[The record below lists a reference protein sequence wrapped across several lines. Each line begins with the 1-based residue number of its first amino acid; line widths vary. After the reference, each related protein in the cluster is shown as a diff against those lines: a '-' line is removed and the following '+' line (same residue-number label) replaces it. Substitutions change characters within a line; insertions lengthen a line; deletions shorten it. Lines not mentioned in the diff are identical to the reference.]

1 MNCWTLNIFKLI
13 FFSKWEW
20 VVEKPELAPE
30 TIETC
35 EPSVLLA
42 KVCNELIQEFEESKA
57 KPKKAKATRKKKVNV
72 ALPPEISTQ
81 KPITKFFAQKK
92 TTKIT
97 ERKESKP
104 KSEKN
109 LKKEVIPKHIVKTDI
124 CDDTLDAT
132 DENLPDNF
140 SFLVDDLL
148 SNRFK
153 RNLSIGEPS
162 KSELVTST
170 PVNEGPRKK
179 LITPSK
185 LSEFKPKYE
194 ALDLE
199 QTKEEVAIED
209 EEDSFDRM
217 CK

>member
-1 MNCWTLNIFKLI
+1 M
-13 FFSKWEW
+13 
-20 VVEKPELAPE
+20 
-30 TIETC
+30 
-35 EPSVLLA
+35 
-42 KVCNELIQEFEESKA
+42 IQEFEESKA
-57 KPKKAKATRKKKVNV
+57 KPKKAKTTRKKKENV
-72 ALPPEISTQ
+72 APPEISTQ

-97 ERKESKP
+97 EKKESKP
-104 KSEKN
+104 KLEKI
-109 LKKEVIPKHIVKTDI
+109 LKNQVIPKHIKTDI

-185 LSEFKPKYE
+185 LSEFKPKCE
-194 ALDLE
+194 APDLE
-199 QTKEEVAIED
+199 QTKEEVAVED

>member
-1 MNCWTLNIFKLI
+1 MLTLT

-20 VVEKPELAPE
+20 VVEKPELAPD

-35 EPSVLLA
+35 EPTVLLA
-42 KVCNELIQEFEESKA
+42 KVCNDLIQEFEESKA
-57 KPKKAKATRKKKVNV
+57 KPKKAKTTRKKKENV
-72 ALPPEISTQ
+72 APPEISTQ

-97 ERKESKP
+97 EKKEGKP
-104 KSEKN
+104 KSEKI
-109 LKKEVIPKHIVKTDI
+109 LKNQVIPKHIVKTDI

-194 ALDLE
+194 APDLE